1 MGHPLAPNLST
12 LTQDELNNNYSK
24 LINQLNA
31 AHRYGR
37 TDVIGQIQL
46 LLQDYQEEIN
56 NRSQKAM
63 EEMQKAMEKNS
74 KNFKSIID
82 IK

>member
-1 MGHPLAPNLST
+1 MGHPLAPNLTT
-12 LTQDELNNNYSK
+12 LTQDELNANYSK
-24 LINQLNA
+24 LLTQLNA
-31 AHRYGR
+31 AHRFGR
-37 TDVIGQIQL
+37 TDIVGQIQM

-74 KNFKSIID
+74 KNFKNIID
-82 IK
+82 IQ